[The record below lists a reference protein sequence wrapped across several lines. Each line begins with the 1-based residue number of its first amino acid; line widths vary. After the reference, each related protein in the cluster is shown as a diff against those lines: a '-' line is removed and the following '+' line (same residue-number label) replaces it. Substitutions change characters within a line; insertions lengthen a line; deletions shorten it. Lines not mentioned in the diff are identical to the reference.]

1 MSINDV
7 CVYIPAWFGSLAA
20 LFTGLIAY
28 ECSLPLF
35 DSGSSGTCEEDR
47 RDAAP
52 FGSILQNIPIIAW
65 LYGKVVTPI
74 LAFFLRGITLIFGSD
89 LGLSTQSSVPSS
101 IYSKSRIVDLSS
113 PAVEIGLIAGG
124 IMAIVPAHMMRSV
137 GGGYDNESI
146 AITAMTMTF
155 YCWCRALRG
164 SVHFQGWSTI
174 VWGIL
179 TAISYFYVRCVV
191 ISWCC
196 CCLFLFFLSVCV
208 YVIYSPL

>member
-1 MSINDV
+1 
-7 CVYIPAWFGSLAA
+7 
-20 LFTGLIAY
+20 
-28 ECSLPLF
+28 
-35 DSGSSGTCEEDR
+35 
-47 RDAAP
+47 
-52 FGSILQNIPIIAW
+52 
-65 LYGKVVTPI
+65 
-74 LAFFLRGITLIFGSD
+74 
-89 LGLSTQSSVPSS
+89 
-101 IYSKSRIVDLSS
+101 
-113 PAVEIGLIAGG
+113 
-124 IMAIVPAHMMRSV
+124 MAIVPAHMMRSV

-208 YVIYSPL
+208 YVIYSPM